1 MGTTLQRMGG
11 RSTVER
17 VVAANALII
26 FAGAVIGTW
35 VTRRFDGQP
44 VWLLALLFFAA
55 GVTSTAIVNYTL
67 LRGLIRP
74 LLQVVGIMR
83 SMHKG
88 QSGGVELEGADDP
101 NLRALAEALSDMLAR
116 LEGESRHYSSRL
128 LNSIEDER
136 RRIGRELHDETSQT
150 LAATLINLEI
160 AEKGLRTSPIEVRER
175 VAHSKQLLVH
185 ALEQIK
191 LLIYDLRPSTLDD
204 LGLVPALR
212 WYIDSHL
219 RSAGFELEVD
229 FENAKVR
236 LPGEAET
243 ALYRVAQEALANV
256 VRHAGATHVTVKLE
270 THEGY
275 GSLAIIDNGRGFD
288 KLTVAPGGENPH
300 GVGLLSMQERVEL
313 LGGQMSIDT
322 EWGRGTR
329 VHAVVPVRS
338 EDRSAQ
344 K

>member
-1 MGTTLQRMGG
+1 MGTTLQRIGG

-17 VVAANALII
+17 VVVANALII

-35 VTRRFDGQP
+35 VTRRFDGEP

-67 LRGLIRP
+67 LRGLFRP

-88 QSGGVELEGADDP
+88 QTGGVDLEGADDP

-175 VAHSKQLLVH
+175 VAHSKRLLVH

-229 FENAKVR
+229 FENAQVR

-329 VHAVVPVRS
+329 VHAVVPVRPD
-338 EDRSAQ
+338 DRTGQ

>member
-1 MGTTLQRMGG
+1 MGTTLQRISR
-11 RSTVER
+11 RSTVQR
-17 VVAANALII
+17 VVVANALII
-26 FAGAVIGTW
+26 FVGAVIGTW
-35 VTRRFDGQP
+35 LTRAAADQP
-44 VWLLALLFFAA
+44 IWLLALIFFAA

-74 LLQVVGIMR
+74 LLDVVGIMR
-83 SMHKG
+83 SRHKG
-88 QSGGVELEGADDP
+88 QGGGIDLDNVDDP
-101 NLRALAEALSDMLAR
+101 NLRALAEALSEMLLR

-128 LNSIEDER
+128 LNSIEEER

-160 AEKGLRTSPIEVRER
+160 AEKGLRNSPVEVRER
-175 VAHSKQLLVH
+175 VARCKQLLAH
-185 ALEQIK
+185 SLEQIK

-212 WYIDSHL
+212 WYIESHL
-219 RSAGFELEVD
+219 RSAGLTADTD
-229 FENAKVR
+229 FESATVR
-236 LPGEAET
+236 LPGEVET

-256 VRHAGATHVTVKLE
+256 VKHSGATHVAIKLE

-288 KLTVAPGGENPH
+288 KLTVAPGGDNPH

-313 LGGQMSIDT
+313 LGGQMTIDT

-329 VHAVVPVRS
+329 VHAVVPVHEGR
-338 EDRSAQ
+338 ERGQ
-344 K
+344 R

>member
-1 MGTTLQRMGG
+1 MGSTLQRIGG

-35 VTRRFDGQP
+35 VTRYFDDQP
-44 VWLLALLFFAA
+44 VWLLALIFFAA

-74 LLQVVGIMR
+74 LLEVVDIMQ
-83 SMHKG
+83 SAHKG
-88 QSGGVELEGADDP
+88 QSRGVDLHNADDP
-101 NLRALAEALSDMLAR
+101 NLRALAEALSEMLAR
-116 LEGESRHYSSRL
+116 LEGESRRYSSRL
-128 LNSIEDER
+128 LGSIEDER

-160 AEKGLRTSPIEVRER
+160 AEKGLRTCPIEVRER
-175 VAHSKQLLVH
+175 VAHCKQLLVH

-219 RSAGFELEVD
+219 RSADLEVETD
-229 FENAKVR
+229 FENAQVR
-236 LPGEAET
+236 LPGEVET

-256 VRHAGATHVTVKLE
+256 VKHAGATHVAIELE
-270 THEGY
+270 THPGY

-288 KLTVAPGGENPH
+288 RLTVAPGGDNPH

-313 LGGQMSIDT
+313 LGGQMTIDT

-329 VHAVVPVRS
+329 VHAVVPVRVES
-338 EDRSAQ
+338 EKGQA
-344 K
+344 